1 MFTVKENQLF
11 VENVSAASLAEKYG
25 TPLYV
30 LSEAAI
36 RENCRA
42 IKRDF
47 IDKYDDVHAA
57 YASKALLTSAVVKI
71 IEQESFHLD
80 VVSGGELY
88 TAHHVGFPMSKV
100 LFHGNNKSDAELAMA
115 LEYGVGR
122 IIVDNVSELERLSK
136 MAELQGKIASILF
149 RITPGIK
156 AGTHDYIATG
166 QKDSKFGIALDE
178 SIIFPAIE
186 FAIKSRGINFLGFHF
201 HIGSQLFDVQTHVA
215 ATEVALSLIKAVKE
229 RFDYTIEELN
239 TGGGYGIHYTEGDTP
254 IPAAVFTDAIMA
266 TLIKRCES
274 EGLKRPRVFIEPGRS
289 IVGEAGIT
297 LYRVGSIKTIPG
309 IRTYVALD
317 GGMTDNIRPALY
329 QAKYEAIV
337 ANKASAEKDA
347 VVTLCG
353 KCCESG
359 DILINNISIQTL
371 ETGDLVAVF
380 STGAYTYAMASHY
393 NKHPNPAM
401 VLVNQESSY
410 EIVKRETYE
419 DLMSHDVVPSYLK

>member
-1 MFTVKENQLF
+1 MFTIKNNQLY
-11 VENVSAASLAEKYG
+11 VENLSATSLAEKYG

-30 LSEAAI
+30 LSESSI

-47 IDKYDDVHAA
+47 MDKYDDVHAA

-71 IEQESFHLD
+71 IEQEAFHLD
-80 VVSGGELY
+80 VVSGGELFI
-88 TAHHVGFPMSKV
+88 ANRVGFPMSKV
-100 LFHGNNKSDAELAMA
+100 LFHGNNKSDEELAMA
-115 LEYGVGR
+115 LDYGVGR
-122 IIVDNVSELERLSK
+122 IIVDNVGELERLSK
-136 MAELQGKIASILF
+136 MAELQGKIVSILF

-156 AGTHDYIATG
+156 PGTHDYIATG

-178 SIIFPAIE
+178 KIIFPAIE
-186 FAIKSRGINFLGFHF
+186 YAINSRSINFLGFHF
-201 HIGSQLFDVQTHVA
+201 HIGSQLFDVETHVA
-215 ATEVALSLIKAVKE
+215 ATEVAISLIKAVKE
-229 RFDYTIEELN
+229 RFEYTIEELN
-239 TGGGYGIHYTEGDTP
+239 TGGGYGIHYTADDMP
-254 IPAAVFTDAIMA
+254 IPAAVFTDAIMT
-266 TLIKRCES
+266 TLIKRCEL

-297 LYRVGSIKTIPG
+297 LYRVGSIKEIPG

-329 QAKYEAIV
+329 QAKYEATV
-337 ANKASAEKDA
+337 ANKASDEKNET
-347 VVTLCG
+347 VTLCG

-359 DILINNISIQTL
+359 DILINNIPIQSI

-393 NKHPNPAM
+393 NKHPNPAV
-401 VLVNQESSY
+401 VLVNDNTSF

-419 DLMSHDVVPSYLK
+419 DLMSHDIVPSYLK